1 MDMHELL
8 DEQLKNKLTSHE
20 MKLKQEDDS
29 QQNAPIVPPRRRLLR
44 FFHR

>member
-8 DEQLKNKLTSHE
+8 DEQLKNKLSN
-20 MKLKQEDDS
+20 QEIKMRKIPNDPPV
-29 QQNAPIVPPRRRLLR
+29 APPRRRLLN